1 MLGIF
6 KRKDCQHQ
14 VKGIS
19 IRSSLLRNFS
29 LMIVLVLVSFTTAF
43 LIIQYSELSVV
54 SRRLIREA
62 MVELERELQK
72 DFQPVIKNI
81 NISAY
86 WGKSRQ
92 YTDLEDKE
100 MLKMFIPIIKEY
112 SSIVRVKSGDDNGNG
127 FSLQREG
134 DNWITTRTVV
144 DKSQSVVLISSWN
157 EDLELKTKERKKAQS
172 NLKLQ
177 EWYRVAIEGAPDKL
191 GWSVPYFW
199 EETQELAVTVSIKVE
214 GRAGEVYVLAFDIL
228 LTQLQDIMQDTVISD
243 NGIVFVTTNDDRLV
257 GLSGNILDRSDM
269 NIKDLSLKSV
279 YETSLDPIKDLI
291 DDWYSKKRK
300 RFSKIVH
307 FASNNQRWVGTIVEF
322 PEKGVPIIK
331 IGMLAPMS
339 DVMHYDAA
347 RGMSVIF
354 VLIVALLIA
363 VFVSKKMA
371 RRYILPVQQILE
383 QSEKISKGDLKKG
396 KRITCNIKELSQLAD
411 THEVMRQALEE
422 SRHQLED
429 YSNTLSQKVEER
441 TSELNRKS
449 EELAELNRTLEER
462 VKKEVQE
469 NLKKDQLMLRSARQ
483 AQMGEMLSMIAHQW
497 RQPLSS
503 ISTITGNLMVY
514 LELDDYNRDQFLELL
529 GNINDHAQ
537 FLSRTINDFRNFFNP
552 NKRKES
558 VRLNEILEQTINIIG
573 RSLEYKSINLKRDY
587 SFLSPIITY
596 PNEITQ
602 VILNILKNAQDV
614 LVERKLS
621 EPQINIRGYQK
632 DQTQIIEIHDNAG
645 GIPNEDF
652 DKIFDPYFST
662 KDEKTGTGLG
672 LYMSKLI
679 IEKHC
684 KGRLTAENRDDGACF
699 IISMPMLSEEEI

>member
-6 KRKDCQHQ
+6 KRKDYQHQ
-14 VKGIS
+14 IKGIS

-62 MVELERELQK
+62 MVELDRELQK

-86 WGKSRQ
+86 WGRSRQ

-100 MLKMFIPIIKEY
+100 MLKMFIPIISEY
-112 SSIVRVKSGDDNGNG
+112 GSIVRIKSGDAKGNG
-127 FSLQREG
+127 FSLRRDGE
-134 DNWITTRTVV
+134 NWITTRTYA
-144 DKSQSVVLISSWN
+144 DLAESNVLITTWN
-157 EDLELKTKERKKAQS
+157 NDLEIKTKKSSKTATAI
-172 NLKLQ
+172 KLQ
-177 EWYRVAIEGAPDKL
+177 DWYQIVINGAPDKP

-199 EETQELAVTVSIKVE
+199 EDTKELAMTVSIKVE
-214 GRAGEVYVLAFDIL
+214 GRAGQLYVLAFDIL
-228 LTQLQDIMQDTVISD
+228 LTQLQDIMQNTVISD
-243 NGIVFVTTNDDRLV
+243 NGIVFVSTYDDRLV
-257 GLSGNILDRSDM
+257 GLSGNILERSDM
-269 NIKDLSLKSV
+269 DIKDLTLKSV
-279 YETSLDPIKDLI
+279 YETDFTPIKDLI

-322 PEKGVPIIK
+322 PEEGVPIAK

-371 RRYILPVQQILE
+371 RRYVLPVQQILE
-383 QSEKISKGDLKKG
+383 QSEKISQGDLKKG
-396 KRITCNIKELSQLAD
+396 APITCNIKELSQLAD
-411 THEVMRQALEE
+411 THEVMRQALEK
-422 SRHQLED
+422 SRHQLEN

-441 TSELNRKS
+441 TAELNTKS
-449 EELAELNRTLEER
+449 EELADLNRTLEER
-462 VKKEVQE
+462 VRREVEE

-514 LELDDYNRDQFLELL
+514 LELDNYNREQFLELL

-552 NKRKES
+552 NKKKES
-558 VRLNEILEQTINIIG
+558 VKLDEILEQTINIIG
-573 RSLEYKSINLKRDY
+573 RSLEYKSINLHRDY
-587 SFLSPIITY
+587 SFLSPIVTY

-614 LVERKLS
+614 LVERKIN
-621 EPQINIRGYQK
+621 EAQINIRGYQE

-645 GIPNEDF
+645 GIPSEDF

-672 LYMSKLI
+672 LYMSRLI

-684 KGRLTAENRDDGACF
+684 KGKLTAENRDNGACF